1 LRQGWAGAQ
10 GIAVEANRSGERL
23 MALKQPD
30 RLNKTAGLASKSAN
44 QEVLAELS
52 DRDLVR
58 RCQRGRL
65 EAYSELVT
73 RYRNRVYALAFGM
86 VRNEQDATDLC
97 QETFVKGWQA
107 IRGFKR
113 NASFYTWLYRITTNL
128 CIDHVRRRDR
138 RPTVEFQEEVDADT
152 DAGMEVPPSNQPLP
166 TDEVW
171 RRELRELIETAM
183 ERLSP
188 EHRVVVQLRE
198 FDGLDYA
205 GIAKVVGCSMGTV
218 MSRLHYARKEMQKL
232 LRKVL

>member
-1 LRQGWAGAQ
+1 MGARRT
-10 GIAVEANRSGERL
+10 EA
-23 MALKQPD
+23 
-30 RLNKTAGLASKSAN
+30 LNKPVHTPSKRVN
-44 QEVLAELS
+44 QEVLTELS
-52 DRDLVR
+52 DRELVE

-65 EAYSELVT
+65 EAYGELVA
-73 RYRNRVYALAFGM
+73 RYRHRVYALALSM

-107 IRGFKR
+107 IRGFKK

-138 RPTVEFQEEVDADT
+138 RPTVEFQEAVDQDT
-152 DAGMEVPPSNQPLP
+152 DAGIEVPPSNQPLP
-166 TDEVW
+166 TDEVR
-171 RRELRELIETAM
+171 RRELRELIEAAL

-198 FDGLDYA
+198 FEDMDYA
-205 GIAKVVGCSMGTV
+205 AIAKVVGCSMGTV
-218 MSRLHYARKEMQKL
+218 MSRLHYARKHLQKL

>member
-1 LRQGWAGAQ
+1 MRARTTDALNKPVRTASKL
-10 GIAVEANRSGERL
+10 ANR
-23 MALKQPD
+23 
-30 RLNKTAGLASKSAN
+30 
-44 QEVLAELS
+44 EVLTELS
-52 DRDLVR
+52 DRELVE

-65 EAYSELVT
+65 DAYSELVS

-107 IRGFKR
+107 IRGFKK

-138 RPTVEFQEEVDADT
+138 RPTVEFLEAVDPDADVEV
-152 DAGMEVPPSNQPLP
+152 EVPPSNQPLP
-166 TDEVW
+166 TEEVR
-171 RRELRELIETAM
+171 RRELRELIEAAL

-188 EHRVVVQLRE
+188 EHRIVVQLRE
-198 FDGLDYA
+198 FEGLDYA
-205 GIAKVVGCSMGTV
+205 AIAKVVGCSMGTV
-218 MSRLHYARKEMQKL
+218 MSRLHYARKHLQKL